1 MKKYYKDRI
10 VLQNGDI
17 TTVEVDAVVN
27 AANSSLMGGGGV
39 DGAIHKKGGS
49 EILEECKDIRTH
61 RYPEGLPAGKA
72 VITNAGK
79 LPAQYVIHTVGPV
92 WNGGN
97 DGEEKTLAEAYV
109 NCLSLASETGLKT
122 IAFPAIST
130 GVYGFPKQR
139 AAEIAYREISGF
151 LASHNLP
158 ATVYLVFFGE
168 SDEQVFAETIATEG
182 LE

>member
-1 MKKYYKDRI
+1 MRKYFHDRF
-10 VLQNGDI
+10 VVQSGDI

-49 EILEECKDIRTH
+49 KILEECREIRSH

-72 VITNAGK
+72 VITTAGQ
-79 LPAQYVIHTVGPV
+79 LPSSYVIHTVGPV

-97 DGEEKTLAEAYV
+97 KEEEKTLADAYG

-130 GVYGFPKQR
+130 GVYGFPKPR
-139 AAEIAYREISGF
+139 AATIAYREITSF
-151 LASHNLP
+151 LESHNLP
-158 ATVYLVFFGE
+158 TTVYLVFFSE
-168 SDEQVFAETIATEG
+168 DDEKTFVDTIATEG